1 MAHSAEDSYDSTSVG
16 AKMQVLTVGDWKLRE
31 FVAAT
36 GDITDAR
43 GWSSVTDIDQACQLL
58 QNCQQPPEL
67 IFLAQPQ
74 PGLFCQE
81 EIDRLQQLVPLTR
94 LVIVAGS
101 WCEGELRTG
110 SPPSGVLRLYWYEL
124 APWWHAAIRRRDAG
138 QCPPWSLPL
147 DHLQAGRWSFANDL
161 SSDGSLLSVRIDAA
175 DYAVYETLSSALGEY
190 NISSSWQGR
199 NESVASPTQVAS
211 AIAAPA
217 TVGIWDGG
225 QLNACELD
233 RLEQFCRQTNG
244 SVIVLLDFPR
254 IEHLQQA
261 EAAGAA
267 AVFAKPYIVE
277 EVVAAMVATLTTRPN
292 RSAKSLAAS
301 PVRAP
306 ASNESG

>member
-1 MAHSAEDSYDSTSVG
+1 MAHSTADSYDGTAVG
-16 AKMQVLTVGDWKLRE
+16 AKTQVLTVGDWKLRE

-36 GDITDAR
+36 GDIVDAR
-43 GWSSVTDIDQACQLL
+43 GWLSVTGIDQACQHL

-94 LVIVAGS
+94 LVVVAGS

-110 SPPSGVLRLYWYEL
+110 SPPSGVIRLYWYEL

-199 NESVASPTQVAS
+199 DESVAIPTDDVS
-211 AIAAPA
+211 VIA
-217 TVGIWDGG
+217 GIWDGG
-225 QLNACELD
+225 QLNARELV
-233 RLEQFCRQTNG
+233 RLAQFCRQADG
-244 SVIVLLDFPR
+244 PVIALLDFPR
-254 IEHLQQA
+254 IGHLQQA
-261 EAAGAA
+261 EAAGAI

-277 EVVAAMVATLTTRPN
+277 ELIAAIVAALTTPIG

-301 PVRAP
+301 PAHAP
-306 ASNESG
+306 ASSESD